1 MGHTMTTK
9 ELSYVDDALGH
20 AQFLTTQFETA
31 SSQLTDA
38 SLKQFTKQWADQF
51 RQMYSRFYNLV

>member
-1 MGHTMTTK
+1 MTTK

-20 AQFLTTQFETA
+20 AQFLATQFETA

-51 RQMYSRFYNLV
+51 RQMYKRFYNLV